1 MLLKK
6 KSYFKYKDIAR
17 FKIKVQGKAYL
28 ANTNQKKLK
37 PLI

>member
-6 KSYFKYKDIAR
+6 NYSKYKGIAR
-17 FKIKVQGKAYL
+17 FKIKIQGKAYL

-37 PLI
+37 SLI

>member
-6 KSYFKYKDIAR
+6 NYSKYKGIAR
-17 FKIKVQGKAYL
+17 FKINISQGKAYL

-37 PLI
+37 SLI